1 LRFLIGHSAAHCIAD
16 AEGDWVD
23 LPTDP
28 PAPEGITPDDPA
40 VDVEVAVGG
49 ATLPWQAGSQYYFFL
64 RPEVPPDPGADQSG
78 HWSIDPD
85 LADLDGDDYLE
96 MLPDSYQSMAD
107 LFDPG
112 ASAPPPL
119 ITGDGDLISLISRVS
134 PVRNVELIENVP
146 TVTGWQVPP
155 QDLGYLL
162 GPVAIAPPNR
172 DAGGELVDPLPVR
185 VEALIYAQ
193 NGSWFVIP
201 GRWFNDDPDSTLDY
215 PPTSQ
220 HPGYHEPLNIRI
232 SVYGAICENMPADL
246 GSVAAW
252 TSRWGGPLGAGGGDF
267 LSHTFDP
274 LLRTPRWE
282 TADRVGHLRFPRFP
296 LTSDLVIWGE
306 RIAGPVG
313 G

>member
-1 LRFLIGHSAAHCIAD
+1 
-16 AEGDWVD
+16 
-23 LPTDP
+23 
-28 PAPEGITPDDPA
+28 
-40 VDVEVAVGG
+40 
-49 ATLPWQAGSQYYFFL
+49 
-64 RPEVPPDPGADQSG
+64 
-78 HWSIDPD
+78 
-85 LADLDGDDYLE
+85 
-96 MLPDSYQSMAD
+96 MLP
-107 LFDPG
+107 G
-112 ASAPPPL
+112 
-119 ITGDGDLISLISRVS
+119 TGSLLDWLTGEDAISFTSRVS
-134 PVRNVELIENVP
+134 PVRLYVP
-146 TVTGWQVPP
+146 DNGGWVLVGWDTPP
-155 QDLGYLL
+155 TDLGYLL

-172 DAGGELVDPLPVR
+172 DADGELVDPLPVQ

-232 SVYGAICENMPADL
+232 SVYGAVCENMPADL
-246 GSVAAW
+246 GSVAGW
-252 TSRWGGPLGAGGGDF
+252 TSRWGGPLGAGDGSF
-267 LSHTFDP
+267 LSYTFDP